1 MYIGFLYLHLHLRQ
15 LSVALSVPIY
25 HPGVCVCVCVC
36 VCVWQGVV
44 SMLAK
49 VHIQNH
55 GTVVQFE
62 IILIM
67 YSNLKIAFHQWGQ
80 HKINHNTLVFVHTS

>member
-25 HPGVCVCVCVC
+25 HPGVCVCVC